1 MAASAVHFGEKLFYG
16 NVKSVKIVLSIIFLW
31 VPFFFFFVY
40 FSCEVGLF
48 LMHVQAM

>member
-31 VPFFFFFVY
+31 VPFFLY